1 MPISN
6 EYGQR
11 NSYDGRVL
19 ASIQVD
25 FNGFGAYITQ
35 LEARS
40 NSVADSSFPLSH
52 AARPECVAVTVQKLP
67 LMIPFR
73 SITTTALQPELVTLP
88 QSLSILTRSVIT
100 RSDSF
105 LPPKTISWLSK

>member
-1 MPISN
+1 MN
-6 EYGQR
+6 
-11 NSYDGRVL
+11 
-19 ASIQVD
+19 
-25 FNGFGAYITQ
+25 ITQ

-52 AARPECVAVTVQKLP
+52 AARPECVAVTVQRLP